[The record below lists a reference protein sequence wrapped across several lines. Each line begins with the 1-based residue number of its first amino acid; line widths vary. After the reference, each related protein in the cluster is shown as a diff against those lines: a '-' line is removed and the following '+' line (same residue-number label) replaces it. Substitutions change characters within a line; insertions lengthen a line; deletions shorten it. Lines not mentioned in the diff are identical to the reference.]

1 MQFSKNWLKDF
12 IDIDLS
18 TEDICSQLTM
28 AGLEVEGYEAINS
41 KITGKDAIIKLDITP
56 NRGDCFSVLGV
67 ARELS
72 VINNLKLSLP
82 NISSIESSFK
92 DEMKVKACAEAPSYF
107 GRTIRDI
114 SINSKTLPLIAER
127 LKFSDQKLIDPV
139 VDITN
144 YILLELGQPLHAFD
158 RDKLRGNI
166 TVRTAFNK
174 EKIKLLDDQELV
186 LDDSCLVISD
196 EESAVAFAGIM
207 GGKESA
213 VSASTN
219 SIFLESAFFKP
230 SIIRGKARRYGFQ
243 TDASLRFERGVDYK
257 IQKIAIDRAS
267 ILLRDTVGGRFSE
280 VTSSTLKNQL
290 PKQTKINLD
299 LEKSNGLLGTKI
311 SKQVALR
318 YFKGLGF
325 APESLKKSSISAIPP
340 SWRYD
345 LTIEAD
351 LVEEVARVASLTKLV
366 GKPFAR
372 SHLGV
377 LKPVLTLQQNRE
389 RIARRTIAALGYN
402 ECVTYSFID
411 TVSAK
416 LFGGGADATMLSNP
430 ISSEMSHMRPSLLPG
445 LLQAA
450 ARNQARGI
458 LDMAL
463 FEVGAVWHG
472 GEPDDQE
479 TQASGVLIGSTGP
492 KDVYNTRRAVDI
504 FDAKADVEMV
514 LNALGSPNKVQ
525 FQRGLSDWW
534 HSGRSARMAL
544 GKTSLAV
551 FGEIHPKVLV
561 ALNVKGPVVAFVVHT
576 KNIPTPKVKSAT
588 RSALHLKSFQAVER
602 DFAFVVD
609 QSVEAITLVNAA
621 KAADKFLI
629 EDVRV
634 FDEFFSDV
642 LGEGRKSLALTVR
655 LQPTEAKFKDYEIE
669 AVAKKVVE
677 KVIKAT
683 GGVLRT

>member
-18 TEDICSQLTM
+18 TEIICSQLTM
-28 AGLEVEGYEAINS
+28 AGLEVDGYEDVSS
-41 KITGKDAIIKLDITP
+41 KITGKDSIIKLDITP

-114 SINSKTLPLIAER
+114 SVNSKTLPLIAER

-174 EKIKLLDDQELV
+174 EKIRLLDDQELV

-257 IQKIAIDRAS
+257 IQEIAIDRAS

-280 VTSSTLKNQL
+280 VTSSTLKNHL
-290 PKQTKINLD
+290 PKQTKIKLD

-325 APESLKKSSISAIPP
+325 VPESLKNSSISAIPP

-351 LVEEVARVASLTKLV
+351 LVEELARLEGYDSLPQLSLSPVYKKIELNSQ
-366 GKPFAR
+366 
-372 SHLGV
+372 SHLSDLLSAKGF
-377 LKPVLTLQQNRE
+377 
-389 RIARRTIAALGYN
+389 N
-402 ECVTYSFID
+402 EIISYSFISRD
-411 TVSAK
+411 DHD
-416 LFGGGADATMLSNP
+416 LFGEGVAALEVKNP
-430 ISSEMSHMRPSLLPG
+430 ISQNMSVMRTNLVSG
-445 LLQAA
+445 LVSTFLHNLNHGQDSQ
-450 ARNQARGI
+450 R
-458 LDMAL
+458 L
-463 FEVGAVWHG
+463 FEIGNTFSLKNTKEVVEKNTLAGLMNGKVNEDNWKEKAKDISFYDLKGVVQDLVREFKGPYVFENCKIDFLHPG
-472 GEPDDQE
+472 MSSLIKINNKIIGFMGSLHPKYLDRLGLSEDIYIFSIEMNGLQKNVSSSYKEFSKFPSSSRDLSFIVNKSI
-479 TQASGVLIGSTGP
+479 ASSSIENVIKSAAGKFFKDIEIF
-492 KDVYNTRRAVDI
+492 DVYEGKGIEEEKKSIAISVSWQSTKQTLKDYDI
-504 FDAKADVEMV
+504 D
-514 LNALGSPNKVQ
+514 S
-525 FQRGLSDWW
+525 
-534 HSGRSARMAL
+534 
-544 GKTSLAV
+544 
-551 FGEIHPKVLV
+551 
-561 ALNVKGPVVAFVVHT
+561 
-576 KNIPTPKVKSAT
+576 
-588 RSALHLKSFQAVER
+588 AVER
-602 DFAFVVD
+602 
-609 QSVEAITLVNAA
+609 IVNSM
-621 KAADKFLI
+621 KKELGG
-629 EDVRV
+629 ELRV
-634 FDEFFSDV
+634 
-642 LGEGRKSLALTVR
+642 
-655 LQPTEAKFKDYEIE
+655 
-669 AVAKKVVE
+669 
-677 KVIKAT
+677 
-683 GGVLRT
+683 

>member
-18 TEDICSQLTM
+18 TEIICSQLTM
-28 AGLEVEGYEAINS
+28 AGLEVDGYEDVSS
-41 KITGKDAIIKLDITP
+41 KITGKDSIIKLDITP

-114 SINSKTLPLIAER
+114 SVNSKTLPLIAER

-257 IQKIAIDRAS
+257 IQEIAIDRAS

-325 APESLKKSSISAIPP
+325 VPESLKNSSISAIPP

-351 LVEEVARVASLTKLV
+351 LVEELARLEGYDSLPQL
-366 GKPFAR
+366 
-372 SHLGV
+372 SLS
-377 LKPVLTLQQNRE
+377 PVYKKIELNSQSYLSDLLS
-389 RIARRTIAALGYN
+389 AKGFN
-402 ECVTYSFID
+402 EIISYSFISRD
-411 TVSAK
+411 DHD
-416 LFGGGADATMLSNP
+416 LFGEGVAALEVKNP
-430 ISSEMSHMRPSLLPG
+430 ISQNMSVMRTNLVSG
-445 LLQAA
+445 LVSTFLHNLNHGQDSQ
-450 ARNQARGI
+450 R
-458 LDMAL
+458 L
-463 FEVGAVWHG
+463 FEIGNTFSLKNTKEVVEKNTLAGLMNGKVNEDNWKEKAKDISFYDLKGVVQDLVREFKGPCVFENCKIDFLHPG
-472 GEPDDQE
+472 MSSLIKINNKIIGFMGSLQPTYLDRLGLNEDIYIFSLDLEGLQKNVSSSYKEFSKFPSSSRDLSFIVNKSI
-479 TQASGVLIGSTGP
+479 ASSSIENVIKSAAGKFFKDIEIF
-492 KDVYNTRRAVDI
+492 DVYEGKGIEEEKKSIAISVSWQSTKQTLKDYDI
-504 FDAKADVEMV
+504 D
-514 LNALGSPNKVQ
+514 S
-525 FQRGLSDWW
+525 
-534 HSGRSARMAL
+534 
-544 GKTSLAV
+544 
-551 FGEIHPKVLV
+551 
-561 ALNVKGPVVAFVVHT
+561 
-576 KNIPTPKVKSAT
+576 
-588 RSALHLKSFQAVER
+588 AVER
-602 DFAFVVD
+602 
-609 QSVEAITLVNAA
+609 IVNSM
-621 KAADKFLI
+621 KKELGG
-629 EDVRV
+629 ELRV
-634 FDEFFSDV
+634 
-642 LGEGRKSLALTVR
+642 
-655 LQPTEAKFKDYEIE
+655 
-669 AVAKKVVE
+669 
-677 KVIKAT
+677 
-683 GGVLRT
+683 

>member
-18 TEDICSQLTM
+18 TETICSQLTM
-28 AGLEVEGYEAINS
+28 AGLEVDGYEDVTS
-41 KITGKDAIIKLDITP
+41 KLTGKDSIIKLDITP

-82 NISSIESSFK
+82 NTSSIESSFK
-92 DEMKVKACAEAPSYF
+92 DKMKVKACPEAPSYF

-114 SINSKTLPLIAER
+114 SVNSKTLPLIAER

-174 EKIKLLDDQELV
+174 EKIRLLDDQELL

-257 IQKIAIDRAS
+257 IQEIAIDRAS
-267 ILLRDTVGGRFSE
+267 SLLRDTLGGRFSE
-280 VTSSTLKNQL
+280 IISSTLKNQL

-325 APESLKKSSISAIPP
+325 APESLKNSSILATSP

-351 LVEEVARVASLTKLV
+351 LVEELARLEGYDSLPQLSLIPIYKKIELNLQ
-366 GKPFAR
+366 
-372 SHLGV
+372 SHLSDLLSSKGF
-377 LKPVLTLQQNRE
+377 
-389 RIARRTIAALGYN
+389 N
-402 ECVTYSFID
+402 EIISYSFISRD
-411 TVSAK
+411 DHD
-416 LFGGGADATMLSNP
+416 LFGEGVAALEVENP
-430 ISSEMSHMRPSLLPG
+430 ISQNMSVMRTNLVSG
-445 LLQAA
+445 LMNTFLHNLNHGKYTQ
-450 ARNQARGI
+450 R
-458 LDMAL
+458 L
-463 FEVGAVWHG
+463 FEIGNIFSLENTKEVTEKNTLAGLMNGKVTENNWKEKAKDISFYDLKGVVQDLVREFKSPCVFENCKIDFLHPGMSSLIKINNKIVGFMGSLHPSYLDRLGLSEDIYIFSIELNGLQKNVSSSYK
-472 GEPDDQE
+472 EFSKFPLSSRDLSFIVNKSI
-479 TQASGVLIGSTGP
+479 ASSSIEYVIKSAAGKFFKDIEIF
-492 KDVYNTRRAVDI
+492 DVYEGNGIEEEKKSIAISVSWQSAKQTLKDSDI
-504 FDAKADVEMV
+504 D
-514 LNALGSPNKVQ
+514 S
-525 FQRGLSDWW
+525 
-534 HSGRSARMAL
+534 
-544 GKTSLAV
+544 
-551 FGEIHPKVLV
+551 
-561 ALNVKGPVVAFVVHT
+561 
-576 KNIPTPKVKSAT
+576 
-588 RSALHLKSFQAVER
+588 AVER
-602 DFAFVVD
+602 
-609 QSVEAITLVNAA
+609 IVNSM
-621 KAADKFLI
+621 KKELGG
-629 EDVRV
+629 ELRV
-634 FDEFFSDV
+634 
-642 LGEGRKSLALTVR
+642 
-655 LQPTEAKFKDYEIE
+655 
-669 AVAKKVVE
+669 
-677 KVIKAT
+677 
-683 GGVLRT
+683 

>member
-18 TEDICSQLTM
+18 TEIICSQLTM
-28 AGLEVEGYEAINS
+28 AGLEVDGYEDVSS
-41 KITGKDAIIKLDITP
+41 KITGKDSIIKLDITP

-114 SINSKTLPLIAER
+114 SVNSKTLPLIAER

-166 TVRTAFNK
+166 NVRTAFNK
-174 EKIKLLDDQELV
+174 EKIRLLDDQELV

-257 IQKIAIDRAS
+257 IQEIAIDRAS

-325 APESLKKSSISAIPP
+325 VPESLKNSSISAIPP

-351 LVEEVARVASLTKLV
+351 LVEELARLEGYDSLPQLSLSPVYKKIELNSQ
-366 GKPFAR
+366 
-372 SHLGV
+372 SHLSDLLSTKGF
-377 LKPVLTLQQNRE
+377 
-389 RIARRTIAALGYN
+389 N
-402 ECVTYSFID
+402 EIISYSFISRD
-411 TVSAK
+411 DHD
-416 LFGGGADATMLSNP
+416 LFGEGAVSLEVKNP
-430 ISSEMSHMRPSLLPG
+430 ISQNMSVMRTNLVSG
-445 LLQAA
+445 LVSTFLHNLNHGQDSQ
-450 ARNQARGI
+450 R
-458 LDMAL
+458 L
-463 FEVGAVWHG
+463 FEIGNTFSLKNSKEVVEKNTLAGLMNGKVNEDNWKEKAK
-472 GEPDDQE
+472 DISFYDLK
-479 TQASGVLIGSTGP
+479 GVVQDLVREFKGPCVFENCKIDFLHPGMSSLIKINDKIIGFMGSLQPTYLDRLGLNEDIYIFSLDLEGLQKNVSSSYKEFSKFP
-492 KDVYNTRRAVDI
+492 SSSRDLSFIVNKSISSSSIENVIKSSAGKFFKDIEIFDVYEGKGIEEEKKSIAISVSWQSTKQTLKDYDI
-504 FDAKADVEMV
+504 D
-514 LNALGSPNKVQ
+514 S
-525 FQRGLSDWW
+525 
-534 HSGRSARMAL
+534 
-544 GKTSLAV
+544 
-551 FGEIHPKVLV
+551 
-561 ALNVKGPVVAFVVHT
+561 
-576 KNIPTPKVKSAT
+576 
-588 RSALHLKSFQAVER
+588 AVER
-602 DFAFVVD
+602 
-609 QSVEAITLVNAA
+609 IVNSM
-621 KAADKFLI
+621 KKELGG
-629 EDVRV
+629 ELRV
-634 FDEFFSDV
+634 
-642 LGEGRKSLALTVR
+642 
-655 LQPTEAKFKDYEIE
+655 
-669 AVAKKVVE
+669 
-677 KVIKAT
+677 
-683 GGVLRT
+683 

>member
-18 TEDICSQLTM
+18 TEIICSQLTM
-28 AGLEVEGYEAINS
+28 AGLEVDGYEDVSS
-41 KITGKDAIIKLDITP
+41 KITGKDSIIKLDITP

-114 SINSKTLPLIAER
+114 SVNSKTLPLIAER

-186 LDDSCLVISD
+186 LDDSCLVVSD
-196 EESAVAFAGIM
+196 EECAVAFAGIM

-257 IQKIAIDRAS
+257 IQEIAIDRAS
-267 ILLRDTVGGRFSE
+267 NLLRDTVGGRFSE
-280 VTSSTLKNQL
+280 ITSSTLKNQL
-290 PKQTKINLD
+290 PKQKKINLD
-299 LEKSNGLLGTKI
+299 LEKSNDLLGTKI

-351 LVEEVARVASLTKLV
+351 LVEELARLEGYDSLPQLSLSPIYKKIELNSQ
-366 GKPFAR
+366 
-372 SHLGV
+372 SHLSDLLSAKGF
-377 LKPVLTLQQNRE
+377 
-389 RIARRTIAALGYN
+389 N
-402 ECVTYSFID
+402 EIISYSFISRD
-411 TVSAK
+411 EHD
-416 LFGGGADATMLSNP
+416 LFGEGVAALEVKNP
-430 ISSEMSHMRPSLLPG
+430 ISQNMSVMRTNLVSG
-445 LLQAA
+445 LVSTFLHNLNHGQDSQ
-450 ARNQARGI
+450 R
-458 LDMAL
+458 L
-463 FEVGAVWHG
+463 FEIGNTFSLKNTKEVVEKNTLAGLMNGKVNEDNWKEKAKDISFYDLKGVVQDLVREFKGPCVFEKCKIDFLHPG
-472 GEPDDQE
+472 MSSLIKINNKIIGFMGSLQPTYLDRLGLNEDIYIFSLDLEGLQKNVSSSYKEFSKFPSSSRDLSFIVNKSI
-479 TQASGVLIGSTGP
+479 ASSSIENVIKSAAGKFFKDIEIF
-492 KDVYNTRRAVDI
+492 DVYEGKGIEEEKKSIAISVSWQSTKQTLKDYDI
-504 FDAKADVEMV
+504 D
-514 LNALGSPNKVQ
+514 S
-525 FQRGLSDWW
+525 
-534 HSGRSARMAL
+534 
-544 GKTSLAV
+544 
-551 FGEIHPKVLV
+551 
-561 ALNVKGPVVAFVVHT
+561 
-576 KNIPTPKVKSAT
+576 
-588 RSALHLKSFQAVER
+588 AVER
-602 DFAFVVD
+602 
-609 QSVEAITLVNAA
+609 IVNSM
-621 KAADKFLI
+621 KKELGG
-629 EDVRV
+629 ELRV
-634 FDEFFSDV
+634 
-642 LGEGRKSLALTVR
+642 
-655 LQPTEAKFKDYEIE
+655 
-669 AVAKKVVE
+669 
-677 KVIKAT
+677 
-683 GGVLRT
+683 

>member
-18 TEDICSQLTM
+18 TEIICSQLTM
-28 AGLEVEGYEAINS
+28 AGLEVDGYEDVSS
-41 KITGKDAIIKLDITP
+41 KITGKDSIIKLDITP

-114 SINSKTLPLIAER
+114 SVNSKTLPLIAER

-257 IQKIAIDRAS
+257 IQEIAIDRAS

-325 APESLKKSSISAIPP
+325 VPESLKNSSISAIPP

-351 LVEEVARVASLTKLV
+351 LVEELARLEGYDSLPQLSLSPVYKKIELNSQ
-366 GKPFAR
+366 
-372 SHLGV
+372 SHLSDLLSAKGF
-377 LKPVLTLQQNRE
+377 
-389 RIARRTIAALGYN
+389 N
-402 ECVTYSFID
+402 EIISYSFISRD
-411 TVSAK
+411 EHD
-416 LFGGGADATMLSNP
+416 LFGEGVAALEVKNP
-430 ISSEMSHMRPSLLPG
+430 ISQNMSVMRTNLVSG
-445 LLQAA
+445 LVSTFLHNLNHGQDSQ
-450 ARNQARGI
+450 R
-458 LDMAL
+458 L
-463 FEVGAVWHG
+463 FEIGNTFSLKNTKEVVEKNTLAGLMNGKVNEDNWKEKAK
-472 GEPDDQE
+472 DISFYDLK
-479 TQASGVLIGSTGP
+479 GVVQDLVREFKGPCVFENCKIDFLHPGMSSLIKINNKIIGFMGSLQPTYLDRLGLNEDIYIFSLDLEGLQKNVSSSYKEFSKFP
-492 KDVYNTRRAVDI
+492 SSSRDLSFIVNKSISSSSIENVIKSAAGKFFKDIEIFDVYEGKGIEEEKKSIAISVSWQSTKQTLKDYDI
-504 FDAKADVEMV
+504 D
-514 LNALGSPNKVQ
+514 S
-525 FQRGLSDWW
+525 
-534 HSGRSARMAL
+534 
-544 GKTSLAV
+544 
-551 FGEIHPKVLV
+551 
-561 ALNVKGPVVAFVVHT
+561 
-576 KNIPTPKVKSAT
+576 
-588 RSALHLKSFQAVER
+588 AVER
-602 DFAFVVD
+602 
-609 QSVEAITLVNAA
+609 IVNSM
-621 KAADKFLI
+621 KKELGG
-629 EDVRV
+629 ELRV
-634 FDEFFSDV
+634 
-642 LGEGRKSLALTVR
+642 
-655 LQPTEAKFKDYEIE
+655 
-669 AVAKKVVE
+669 
-677 KVIKAT
+677 
-683 GGVLRT
+683 

>member
-18 TEDICSQLTM
+18 TEIICSQLTM
-28 AGLEVEGYEAINS
+28 AGLEVDGYEDVSS
-41 KITGKDAIIKLDITP
+41 KITGKDSIIKLDITP

-114 SINSKTLPLIAER
+114 SVNSKTLPLIAER

-174 EKIKLLDDQELV
+174 EKIRLLDDQELV

-257 IQKIAIDRAS
+257 IQEIAIDRAS
-267 ILLRDTVGGRFSE
+267 ILLIDTVGGRFSE

-299 LEKSNGLLGTKI
+299 LEKSNDLLGTKI
-311 SKQVALR
+311 SQQVALR

-325 APESLKKSSISAIPP
+325 VPEISKNRTISAIPP

-351 LVEEVARVASLTKLV
+351 LVEELARLEGYDSLPQLSLSPVYKKIELNSQ
-366 GKPFAR
+366 
-372 SHLGV
+372 SHLSDLLSAKGF
-377 LKPVLTLQQNRE
+377 
-389 RIARRTIAALGYN
+389 N
-402 ECVTYSFID
+402 EIISYSFISRD
-411 TVSAK
+411 DHD
-416 LFGGGADATMLSNP
+416 LFGEGVAALEVKNP
-430 ISSEMSHMRPSLLPG
+430 ISQNMSVMRTNLVSG
-445 LLQAA
+445 LVSTFLHNLNHGQDSQ
-450 ARNQARGI
+450 R
-458 LDMAL
+458 L
-463 FEVGAVWHG
+463 FEIGNTFSLKNTKEVVEKNILAGLMNGKVNEDNWKEKAK
-472 GEPDDQE
+472 DISFYDLK
-479 TQASGVLIGSTGP
+479 GVVQDLVREFKGPCVFENCKIDFLHPGMSSLIKINNKIIGFMGSLQPTYLDRLGLNEDIYIFSLDLEGLQKNVSSSYKEFSKFP
-492 KDVYNTRRAVDI
+492 SSSRDLSFIVNKSISSSSIENVIKSAAGKFFKDIEIFDVYEGKGIEEEKKSIAISVSWQSTKQTLKDYDI
-504 FDAKADVEMV
+504 D
-514 LNALGSPNKVQ
+514 S
-525 FQRGLSDWW
+525 
-534 HSGRSARMAL
+534 
-544 GKTSLAV
+544 
-551 FGEIHPKVLV
+551 
-561 ALNVKGPVVAFVVHT
+561 
-576 KNIPTPKVKSAT
+576 
-588 RSALHLKSFQAVER
+588 AVER
-602 DFAFVVD
+602 
-609 QSVEAITLVNAA
+609 IVNSM
-621 KAADKFLI
+621 KKELGG
-629 EDVRV
+629 ELRV
-634 FDEFFSDV
+634 
-642 LGEGRKSLALTVR
+642 
-655 LQPTEAKFKDYEIE
+655 
-669 AVAKKVVE
+669 
-677 KVIKAT
+677 
-683 GGVLRT
+683 

>member
-18 TEDICSQLTM
+18 TEIICSQLTM
-28 AGLEVEGYEAINS
+28 AGLEVDGYEDVSS
-41 KITGKDAIIKLDITP
+41 KITGKDSIIKLDITP

-114 SINSKTLPLIAER
+114 SVNSKTLPLIAER

-174 EKIKLLDDQELV
+174 EKIRLLDDQELV

-257 IQKIAIDRAS
+257 IQEIAIDRAS

-299 LEKSNGLLGTKI
+299 LEKSNDLLGTKI

-325 APESLKKSSISAIPP
+325 APESLKNSSISAIPP

-345 LTIEAD
+345 LSIEAD
-351 LVEEVARVASLTKLV
+351 LVEELARLEGYDSLPQLSLSPVYKKIELNSQ
-366 GKPFAR
+366 
-372 SHLGV
+372 SHLSDLLSAKGF
-377 LKPVLTLQQNRE
+377 
-389 RIARRTIAALGYN
+389 N
-402 ECVTYSFID
+402 EIISYSFISRD
-411 TVSAK
+411 DHD
-416 LFGGGADATMLSNP
+416 LFGEGVAALEVKNP
-430 ISSEMSHMRPSLLPG
+430 ISQNMSVMRTNLVSG
-445 LLQAA
+445 LVSTFLHNLNHGQDSQ
-450 ARNQARGI
+450 R
-458 LDMAL
+458 L
-463 FEVGAVWHG
+463 FEIGNTFSLKNTKEVVEKNTLAGLMNGKVNEDNWKEKAKDISFYDLKGVVQDLVREFKGPCVFENCKIDFLHPG
-472 GEPDDQE
+472 MSSLIKINNKIIGFMGSLQPTYLDRLGLSEDIYIFSIELNGLQKNVSSSYKEFSKFPSSSRDLSFIVNKSI
-479 TQASGVLIGSTGP
+479 ASSSIENVIKSAAGKFFKDIEIF
-492 KDVYNTRRAVDI
+492 DVYEGKGIEEEKKSIAISVSWQSTKQTLKDSDI
-504 FDAKADVEMV
+504 D
-514 LNALGSPNKVQ
+514 S
-525 FQRGLSDWW
+525 
-534 HSGRSARMAL
+534 
-544 GKTSLAV
+544 
-551 FGEIHPKVLV
+551 
-561 ALNVKGPVVAFVVHT
+561 
-576 KNIPTPKVKSAT
+576 
-588 RSALHLKSFQAVER
+588 AVER
-602 DFAFVVD
+602 
-609 QSVEAITLVNAA
+609 IVNSM
-621 KAADKFLI
+621 KKELGG
-629 EDVRV
+629 ELRV
-634 FDEFFSDV
+634 
-642 LGEGRKSLALTVR
+642 
-655 LQPTEAKFKDYEIE
+655 
-669 AVAKKVVE
+669 
-677 KVIKAT
+677 
-683 GGVLRT
+683 

>member
-18 TEDICSQLTM
+18 TEIICSQLTM
-28 AGLEVEGYEAINS
+28 AGLEVDGYEDVSS
-41 KITGKDAIIKLDITP
+41 KITGKDSIIKLDITP

-114 SINSKTLPLIAER
+114 SVNSKTLPLIAER

-174 EKIKLLDDQELV
+174 EKIRLLDDQELV

-299 LEKSNGLLGTKI
+299 LEKSNDLLGTKI

-325 APESLKKSSISAIPP
+325 APESLKNGSISAIPP

-351 LVEEVARVASLTKLV
+351 LVEELARLEGYDSLPQLSLSPVYKKIELNSQ
-366 GKPFAR
+366 
-372 SHLGV
+372 SHLSDLLSAKGF
-377 LKPVLTLQQNRE
+377 
-389 RIARRTIAALGYN
+389 N
-402 ECVTYSFID
+402 EIISYSFISRD
-411 TVSAK
+411 DHD
-416 LFGGGADATMLSNP
+416 LFGEGVAALEVKNP
-430 ISSEMSHMRPSLLPG
+430 ISQNMSVMRTNLVSG
-445 LLQAA
+445 LVSTFLHNLNHGQDSQ
-450 ARNQARGI
+450 R
-458 LDMAL
+458 L
-463 FEVGAVWHG
+463 FEIGNTFSLKNTKEVVEKNTLAGLMNGKVNEDNWKEKAKDISFYDLKGVVQDLVREFKGPCVFENCKIDFLHPG
-472 GEPDDQE
+472 MSSLIKINNKIIGFMGSLQPTYLDRLGLNEDIYIFSLDLEGLQKNVSSSYKEFSKFPSSSRDLSFIVNKSI
-479 TQASGVLIGSTGP
+479 ASSSIENVIKSAAGKFFKDIEIF
-492 KDVYNTRRAVDI
+492 DVYEGKGIEEEKKSIAISVSWQSTKQTLKDYDI
-504 FDAKADVEMV
+504 D
-514 LNALGSPNKVQ
+514 S
-525 FQRGLSDWW
+525 
-534 HSGRSARMAL
+534 
-544 GKTSLAV
+544 
-551 FGEIHPKVLV
+551 
-561 ALNVKGPVVAFVVHT
+561 
-576 KNIPTPKVKSAT
+576 
-588 RSALHLKSFQAVER
+588 AVER
-602 DFAFVVD
+602 
-609 QSVEAITLVNAA
+609 IVNSM
-621 KAADKFLI
+621 KKELGG
-629 EDVRV
+629 ELRV
-634 FDEFFSDV
+634 
-642 LGEGRKSLALTVR
+642 
-655 LQPTEAKFKDYEIE
+655 
-669 AVAKKVVE
+669 
-677 KVIKAT
+677 
-683 GGVLRT
+683 

>member
-18 TEDICSQLTM
+18 TEIICSQLTM
-28 AGLEVEGYEAINS
+28 AGLEVDGYEDVSS
-41 KITGKDAIIKLDITP
+41 KITGKDSIIKLDITP

-114 SINSKTLPLIAER
+114 SVNSKTLPLIAER

-174 EKIKLLDDQELV
+174 EKIRLLDDQELV

-257 IQKIAIDRAS
+257 IQEIAIDRAS

-325 APESLKKSSISAIPP
+325 VPESLKNSSISAIPP

-351 LVEEVARVASLTKLV
+351 LVEELARLEGYDSLPQLSLSPVYKKIELNSQ
-366 GKPFAR
+366 
-372 SHLGV
+372 SHLSDLLSAKGF
-377 LKPVLTLQQNRE
+377 
-389 RIARRTIAALGYN
+389 N
-402 ECVTYSFID
+402 EIISYSFISRD
-411 TVSAK
+411 DHD
-416 LFGGGADATMLSNP
+416 LFGEGVAALEVKNP
-430 ISSEMSHMRPSLLPG
+430 ISQNMSVMRTNLVSG
-445 LLQAA
+445 LVSTFLHNLNHGQDSQ
-450 ARNQARGI
+450 R
-458 LDMAL
+458 L
-463 FEVGAVWHG
+463 FEIGNTFSLKNTKEVVEKNTLAGLMNGKVNEDNWKEKAKDISFYDLKGVVQDLVREFKGPCVFENCKIDFLHPG
-472 GEPDDQE
+472 MSSSIKINNKIIGFMGSLQPTYLDRLGLNEDIYIFSLDLEGLQKNVSSSYKEFSKFPSSSRDLSFIVNKSI
-479 TQASGVLIGSTGP
+479 ASSSIENVIKSAAGKFFKDIEIF
-492 KDVYNTRRAVDI
+492 DVYEGKGIEEEKKSIAISVSWQSTKQTLKDYDI
-504 FDAKADVEMV
+504 D
-514 LNALGSPNKVQ
+514 S
-525 FQRGLSDWW
+525 
-534 HSGRSARMAL
+534 
-544 GKTSLAV
+544 
-551 FGEIHPKVLV
+551 
-561 ALNVKGPVVAFVVHT
+561 
-576 KNIPTPKVKSAT
+576 
-588 RSALHLKSFQAVER
+588 AVER
-602 DFAFVVD
+602 
-609 QSVEAITLVNAA
+609 IVNSI
-621 KAADKFLI
+621 KKELGG
-629 EDVRV
+629 ELRV
-634 FDEFFSDV
+634 
-642 LGEGRKSLALTVR
+642 
-655 LQPTEAKFKDYEIE
+655 
-669 AVAKKVVE
+669 
-677 KVIKAT
+677 
-683 GGVLRT
+683 

>member
-18 TEDICSQLTM
+18 TEIICSQLTM
-28 AGLEVEGYEAINS
+28 AGLEVDGYEDVTS
-41 KITGKDAIIKLDITP
+41 KITGKDSIIKLDITP

-82 NISSIESSFK
+82 NISSVESSFK

-107 GRTIRDI
+107 GRTVRDI
-114 SINSKTLPLIAER
+114 SVKSKTLPLIAER

-158 RDKLRGNI
+158 RDKLSGNI

-257 IQKIAIDRAS
+257 IQEIAIDRAS

-280 VTSSTLKNQL
+280 VTSSTLKNKL
-290 PKQTKINLD
+290 PKRTKINFD

-311 SKQVALR
+311 SKKVALR

-325 APESLKKSSISAIPP
+325 VPESLKNGSISAIPP

-351 LVEEVARVASLTKLV
+351 LVEELARLEGYDSLPQLSLSPVYKKIELNTQ
-366 GKPFAR
+366 
-372 SHLGV
+372 SHLSDLLSAKGF
-377 LKPVLTLQQNRE
+377 
-389 RIARRTIAALGYN
+389 N
-402 ECVTYSFID
+402 EIISYSFISRD
-411 TVSAK
+411 DHD
-416 LFGGGADATMLSNP
+416 LFGEGVAALEVKNP
-430 ISSEMSHMRPSLLPG
+430 ISQSMSVMRTNLVSG
-445 LLQAA
+445 LVSTFLHNLNHGQDSQ
-450 ARNQARGI
+450 R
-458 LDMAL
+458 L
-463 FEVGAVWHG
+463 FEIGNTFSLKNSKEVAEKNTLAGLMNGKVNEDNWKEKAKNISFYDLKGVVQDLLREFKGPCIFDNCKIDFLHPG
-472 GEPDDQE
+472 MSSLIKINNKIIGFMGSLQPTYLNRLGLSQDIYIFSLELNGLEKNISSSFKEFSRFPSSSRDLSFIVSKSI
-479 TQASGVLIGSTGP
+479 ASSSIENVIKSAAGKFFKGIEIF
-492 KDVYNTRRAVDI
+492 DVYEGKGIEEEKKSIAISVSWQSIKQTLKDSDI
-504 FDAKADVEMV
+504 D
-514 LNALGSPNKVQ
+514 S
-525 FQRGLSDWW
+525 
-534 HSGRSARMAL
+534 
-544 GKTSLAV
+544 
-551 FGEIHPKVLV
+551 
-561 ALNVKGPVVAFVVHT
+561 
-576 KNIPTPKVKSAT
+576 
-588 RSALHLKSFQAVER
+588 AVER
-602 DFAFVVD
+602 
-609 QSVEAITLVNAA
+609 IVNSM
-621 KAADKFLI
+621 KKELGG
-629 EDVRV
+629 ELRV
-634 FDEFFSDV
+634 
-642 LGEGRKSLALTVR
+642 
-655 LQPTEAKFKDYEIE
+655 
-669 AVAKKVVE
+669 
-677 KVIKAT
+677 
-683 GGVLRT
+683 

>member
-18 TEDICSQLTM
+18 TEIICSQLTM
-28 AGLEVEGYEAINS
+28 AGLEVDGYEDVSS
-41 KITGKDAIIKLDITP
+41 KITGKDSIIKLDITP

-114 SINSKTLPLIAER
+114 SVNSKTLPLIAER

-174 EKIKLLDDQELV
+174 EKIRLLDDQELV

-311 SKQVALR
+311 SQKVALR

-325 APESLKKSSISAIPP
+325 VPEILKNSSISAIPP

-351 LVEEVARVASLTKLV
+351 LVEELARLEGYDSLPQLSLSPVYKKIELNSQ
-366 GKPFAR
+366 
-372 SHLGV
+372 SHLSDLLSVKGF
-377 LKPVLTLQQNRE
+377 
-389 RIARRTIAALGYN
+389 N
-402 ECVTYSFID
+402 EIISYSFISRD
-411 TVSAK
+411 DHD
-416 LFGGGADATMLSNP
+416 LFGEGVAALEVKNP
-430 ISSEMSHMRPSLLPG
+430 ISQNMSVMRTNLVSG
-445 LLQAA
+445 LVSTFLHNLNHGQDSQ
-450 ARNQARGI
+450 R
-458 LDMAL
+458 L
-463 FEVGAVWHG
+463 FEIGNTFSLKNSKEVVEKNTLAGLMNGKVNEDNWKEKAKDISFYDLKGVVQDLVREFKGPCVFENCKIDFLHPG
-472 GEPDDQE
+472 MSSLIKINNKIIGFMGSLQPTYLDRLGLNEDIYIFSLDLEGLQKNVSSSYKEFSKFPSSSRDLSFIVNKSI
-479 TQASGVLIGSTGP
+479 ASSSIENVIKSAAGKFFKDIEIF
-492 KDVYNTRRAVDI
+492 DVYEGKGIEEEKKSIAISVSWQSTKQTLKDYDI
-504 FDAKADVEMV
+504 D
-514 LNALGSPNKVQ
+514 S
-525 FQRGLSDWW
+525 
-534 HSGRSARMAL
+534 
-544 GKTSLAV
+544 
-551 FGEIHPKVLV
+551 
-561 ALNVKGPVVAFVVHT
+561 
-576 KNIPTPKVKSAT
+576 
-588 RSALHLKSFQAVER
+588 AVER
-602 DFAFVVD
+602 
-609 QSVEAITLVNAA
+609 IVNSM
-621 KAADKFLI
+621 KKELGG
-629 EDVRV
+629 ELRV
-634 FDEFFSDV
+634 
-642 LGEGRKSLALTVR
+642 
-655 LQPTEAKFKDYEIE
+655 
-669 AVAKKVVE
+669 
-677 KVIKAT
+677 
-683 GGVLRT
+683 

>member
-18 TEDICSQLTM
+18 TEIICSQLTM
-28 AGLEVEGYEAINS
+28 AGLEVDGYEDVSS
-41 KITGKDAIIKLDITP
+41 KITGKDSIIKLDITP

-114 SINSKTLPLIAER
+114 SVNSKTLPLIAER

-174 EKIKLLDDQELV
+174 EKIRLLDDQELV

-257 IQKIAIDRAS
+257 IQEIAIDRAS

-299 LEKSNGLLGTKI
+299 LEKSNDLLGTKI

-325 APESLKKSSISAIPP
+325 VPESLKNSSISAIPP

-351 LVEEVARVASLTKLV
+351 LVEELARLEGYDSLPQLSLSPVYKKIELNSQ
-366 GKPFAR
+366 
-372 SHLGV
+372 SHLSDLLSAKGF
-377 LKPVLTLQQNRE
+377 
-389 RIARRTIAALGYN
+389 N
-402 ECVTYSFID
+402 EIISYSFISRD
-411 TVSAK
+411 DHD
-416 LFGGGADATMLSNP
+416 LFGEGVAALEVKNP
-430 ISSEMSHMRPSLLPG
+430 ISQNMSVMRTNLVSG
-445 LLQAA
+445 LVSTFLHNLNHGQDSQ
-450 ARNQARGI
+450 R
-458 LDMAL
+458 L
-463 FEVGAVWHG
+463 FEIGNTFSLKNTKEVVEKNTLAGLMNGKVNEDNWKEKAKDISFYDLKGVVQDLVREFKGPCVFENCKIDFLHPG
-472 GEPDDQE
+472 MSSLIKINNKIIGFMGSLQPTYLDRLGLNEDIYIFSLDLEGLQKNVSSSYKEFSKFPSSSRDLSFIVNKSI
-479 TQASGVLIGSTGP
+479 ASSSIENVIKSAAGKFFKDIEIF
-492 KDVYNTRRAVDI
+492 DVYEGKGIEEEKKSIAISVSWQSTKQTLKDYDI
-504 FDAKADVEMV
+504 D
-514 LNALGSPNKVQ
+514 S
-525 FQRGLSDWW
+525 
-534 HSGRSARMAL
+534 
-544 GKTSLAV
+544 
-551 FGEIHPKVLV
+551 
-561 ALNVKGPVVAFVVHT
+561 
-576 KNIPTPKVKSAT
+576 
-588 RSALHLKSFQAVER
+588 AVER
-602 DFAFVVD
+602 
-609 QSVEAITLVNAA
+609 IVNSM
-621 KAADKFLI
+621 KKELGG
-629 EDVRV
+629 ELRV
-634 FDEFFSDV
+634 
-642 LGEGRKSLALTVR
+642 
-655 LQPTEAKFKDYEIE
+655 
-669 AVAKKVVE
+669 
-677 KVIKAT
+677 
-683 GGVLRT
+683 

>member
-18 TEDICSQLTM
+18 TEIICSQLTM
-28 AGLEVEGYEAINS
+28 AGLEVDGYEDVSS
-41 KITGKDAIIKLDITP
+41 KITGKDSIIKLDITP

-114 SINSKTLPLIAER
+114 SVNSKTLPLIAER

-174 EKIKLLDDQELV
+174 EKIRLLDDQELV

-257 IQKIAIDRAS
+257 IQEIAIDRAS

-299 LEKSNGLLGTKI
+299 LEKSNDLLGTKI
-311 SKQVALR
+311 SQQVALR

-325 APESLKKSSISAIPP
+325 VPEILKNSSISAIPP

-351 LVEEVARVASLTKLV
+351 LVEELARLEGYDSLPQLSLSPVYKKIVLNSQ
-366 GKPFAR
+366 
-372 SHLGV
+372 SHLSDLLSAKGF
-377 LKPVLTLQQNRE
+377 
-389 RIARRTIAALGYN
+389 N
-402 ECVTYSFID
+402 EIISYSFISRD
-411 TVSAK
+411 DHD
-416 LFGGGADATMLSNP
+416 LFGEGVAALEVKNP
-430 ISSEMSHMRPSLLPG
+430 ISQNMSVMRTNLVSG
-445 LLQAA
+445 LVSTFLHNLNHGQDSQ
-450 ARNQARGI
+450 R
-458 LDMAL
+458 L
-463 FEVGAVWHG
+463 FEIGNTFSLKNTKEVVEKNTLAGLMNGKVNEDNWKEKAKDISFYDLKGVVQDLVREFKGPCVFENCKIDFLHPG
-472 GEPDDQE
+472 MSSLIKINNKIIGFMGSLQPTYLDRLGLNEDIYIFSLDLEGLQKNVSSSYKEFSKFPSSSRDLSFIVNKSI
-479 TQASGVLIGSTGP
+479 ASSSIENVIKSAAGKFFKDIEIF
-492 KDVYNTRRAVDI
+492 DVYEGKGIEEEKKSIAISVSWQSTKQTLKDYDI
-504 FDAKADVEMV
+504 D
-514 LNALGSPNKVQ
+514 S
-525 FQRGLSDWW
+525 
-534 HSGRSARMAL
+534 
-544 GKTSLAV
+544 
-551 FGEIHPKVLV
+551 
-561 ALNVKGPVVAFVVHT
+561 
-576 KNIPTPKVKSAT
+576 
-588 RSALHLKSFQAVER
+588 AVER
-602 DFAFVVD
+602 
-609 QSVEAITLVNAA
+609 IVNSM
-621 KAADKFLI
+621 KKELGG
-629 EDVRV
+629 ELRV
-634 FDEFFSDV
+634 
-642 LGEGRKSLALTVR
+642 
-655 LQPTEAKFKDYEIE
+655 
-669 AVAKKVVE
+669 
-677 KVIKAT
+677 
-683 GGVLRT
+683 

>member
-18 TEDICSQLTM
+18 TEIICSQLTM
-28 AGLEVEGYEAINS
+28 AGLEVDGYEDVSS
-41 KITGKDAIIKLDITP
+41 KITGKDSIIKLDITP

-114 SINSKTLPLIAER
+114 SVNSKTLPLIAER

-174 EKIKLLDDQELV
+174 EKIRLLDDQELI

-207 GGKESA
+207 GGKKSA

-257 IQKIAIDRAS
+257 IQEIAIDRAS
-267 ILLRDTVGGRFSE
+267 ILLRDTVGGRFGE
-280 VTSSTLKNQL
+280 VTSSTLKSQL
-290 PKQTKINLD
+290 PKQKKINLD

-325 APESLKKSSISAIPP
+325 VPESLKNSSISAISP

-351 LVEEVARVASLTKLV
+351 LVEELARLEGYDSLPQLSLSPVYKKIELNSQ
-366 GKPFAR
+366 
-372 SHLGV
+372 SHLSNLLSAKGF
-377 LKPVLTLQQNRE
+377 
-389 RIARRTIAALGYN
+389 N
-402 ECVTYSFID
+402 EIISYSFISRD
-411 TVSAK
+411 DHD
-416 LFGGGADATMLSNP
+416 LFGEGVAALEVKNP
-430 ISSEMSHMRPSLLPG
+430 ISQNMSVMRTNLVSG
-445 LLQAA
+445 LVSTFLHNLNHGQDSQ
-450 ARNQARGI
+450 R
-458 LDMAL
+458 L
-463 FEVGAVWHG
+463 FEIGNTFSLKDTKEVVEKNTLAGLMSGKVNEDNWKEKAKDISFYDLKGNVQDLVREFKGPCVFENCKIDFLHPG
-472 GEPDDQE
+472 MSSLIKINNKIIGFMGSLQPTYLDRLGLNEDIYIFSLDLEGLQKNVSSSYKEFSKFPSSSRDLSFIVNKSI
-479 TQASGVLIGSTGP
+479 ASSSIENVIKSAAGKFFKDIEIF
-492 KDVYNTRRAVDI
+492 DVYEGKGIEEEKKSIAISVSWQSTKQTLKDYDI
-504 FDAKADVEMV
+504 D
-514 LNALGSPNKVQ
+514 S
-525 FQRGLSDWW
+525 
-534 HSGRSARMAL
+534 
-544 GKTSLAV
+544 
-551 FGEIHPKVLV
+551 
-561 ALNVKGPVVAFVVHT
+561 
-576 KNIPTPKVKSAT
+576 
-588 RSALHLKSFQAVER
+588 AVER
-602 DFAFVVD
+602 
-609 QSVEAITLVNAA
+609 IVNSM
-621 KAADKFLI
+621 KKELGG
-629 EDVRV
+629 ELRV
-634 FDEFFSDV
+634 
-642 LGEGRKSLALTVR
+642 
-655 LQPTEAKFKDYEIE
+655 
-669 AVAKKVVE
+669 
-677 KVIKAT
+677 
-683 GGVLRT
+683 

>member
-18 TEDICSQLTM
+18 TEIICSQLTM
-28 AGLEVEGYEAINS
+28 AGLEVDGYEDVSS
-41 KITGKDAIIKLDITP
+41 KITGKDSIIKLDITP

-114 SINSKTLPLIAER
+114 SVNSKTLPLIAER

-158 RDKLRGNI
+158 RDKLKGNI

-257 IQKIAIDRAS
+257 IQEIAIDRAS

-299 LEKSNGLLGTKI
+299 LEKSNDLLGTKI
-311 SKQVALR
+311 SQQVALR

-325 APESLKKSSISAIPP
+325 VPEILKNSSISAIPP

-351 LVEEVARVASLTKLV
+351 LVEELARLEGYDSLPQLSLSPVYKKIVLNSQ
-366 GKPFAR
+366 
-372 SHLGV
+372 SHLSDLLSAKGF
-377 LKPVLTLQQNRE
+377 
-389 RIARRTIAALGYN
+389 N
-402 ECVTYSFID
+402 EIISYSFISRD
-411 TVSAK
+411 EHD
-416 LFGGGADATMLSNP
+416 LFGEGVAALEVKNP
-430 ISSEMSHMRPSLLPG
+430 ISQNMSVMRTNLVSG
-445 LLQAA
+445 LVSTFLHNLNHGQDS
-450 ARNQARGI
+450 QK
-458 LDMAL
+458 L
-463 FEVGAVWHG
+463 FEIGNTFSLKNTKEVVEKNTLAGLMNGKVNEDNWKEKAKDISFYDLKGVVQDLVREFKGPCVFENCKIDFLHPG
-472 GEPDDQE
+472 MSSLIKINNKIIGFMGSLQPTYLDRLGLNEDIYIFSLDLEGLQKNVSSSYKEFSKFPSSSRDLSFIVNKSI
-479 TQASGVLIGSTGP
+479 ASSSIENVIKSAAGKFFKDIEIF
-492 KDVYNTRRAVDI
+492 DVYEGKGIEEEKKSIAISVSWQSTKQTLKDYDI
-504 FDAKADVEMV
+504 D
-514 LNALGSPNKVQ
+514 S
-525 FQRGLSDWW
+525 
-534 HSGRSARMAL
+534 
-544 GKTSLAV
+544 
-551 FGEIHPKVLV
+551 
-561 ALNVKGPVVAFVVHT
+561 
-576 KNIPTPKVKSAT
+576 
-588 RSALHLKSFQAVER
+588 AVER
-602 DFAFVVD
+602 
-609 QSVEAITLVNAA
+609 IVNSM
-621 KAADKFLI
+621 KKELGG
-629 EDVRV
+629 ELRV
-634 FDEFFSDV
+634 
-642 LGEGRKSLALTVR
+642 
-655 LQPTEAKFKDYEIE
+655 
-669 AVAKKVVE
+669 
-677 KVIKAT
+677 
-683 GGVLRT
+683 

>member
-18 TEDICSQLTM
+18 TEIICSQLTM
-28 AGLEVEGYEAINS
+28 AGLEVDGYEDVSS
-41 KITGKDAIIKLDITP
+41 KITGKDSIIKLDITP

-92 DEMKVKACAEAPSYF
+92 DEIKVKACAEAPSYF

-114 SINSKTLPLIAER
+114 SVNSKTLPLIAER

-186 LDDSCLVISD
+186 LDNSCLVISD

-257 IQKIAIDRAS
+257 IQEIAIDRAS

-280 VTSSTLKNQL
+280 VTSSTLKNKL

-299 LEKSNGLLGTKI
+299 LEKSNSLLGTKI

-325 APESLKKSSISAIPP
+325 APESLKNSSISAIPP

-351 LVEEVARVASLTKLV
+351 LVEELARLEGYDSLPKLSLHPIY
-366 GKPFAR
+366 KKIEPNSQ
-372 SHLGV
+372 SHLSNLLSAKGF
-377 LKPVLTLQQNRE
+377 NE
-389 RIARRTIAALGYN
+389 TIS
-402 ECVTYSFID
+402 YSF
-411 TVSAK
+411 VSK
-416 LFGGGADATMLSNP
+416 SDHDLFGEGVTALEVKNP
-430 ISSEMSHMRPSLLPG
+430 ISQNMSVMRTNLVSG
-445 LLQAA
+445 LVRTFLHNLNHGQHSQ
-450 ARNQARGI
+450 R
-458 LDMAL
+458 L
-463 FEVGAVWHG
+463 FEIGNTFSLKNTKEVTEKNTLAGLMSGKVNEDNWKEKAKDISFYDLKGVIQDLVREFKG
-472 GEPDDQE
+472 PCVFE
-479 TQASGVLIGSTGP
+479 TCKIDFLHPGMSSLIKLNNKIIGFMGSLQPTYLDRLGLSEDIYIFSIELNGLQKNVTSTYKEYSKFPSSSRDLSFIVDKSIASSSIENVIKSAAGIFF
-492 KDVYNTRRAVDI
+492 KDIEIFDVYAGKGIAEEKKSIAISVSWQSSKQTLKDSDI
-504 FDAKADVEMV
+504 D
-514 LNALGSPNKVQ
+514 S
-525 FQRGLSDWW
+525 
-534 HSGRSARMAL
+534 
-544 GKTSLAV
+544 
-551 FGEIHPKVLV
+551 
-561 ALNVKGPVVAFVVHT
+561 
-576 KNIPTPKVKSAT
+576 
-588 RSALHLKSFQAVER
+588 AVER
-602 DFAFVVD
+602 
-609 QSVEAITLVNAA
+609 IVNSM
-621 KAADKFLI
+621 KKKLGG
-629 EDVRV
+629 ELRV
-634 FDEFFSDV
+634 
-642 LGEGRKSLALTVR
+642 
-655 LQPTEAKFKDYEIE
+655 
-669 AVAKKVVE
+669 
-677 KVIKAT
+677 
-683 GGVLRT
+683 

>member
-18 TEDICSQLTM
+18 TEIICSQLTM
-28 AGLEVEGYEAINS
+28 AGLEVDGYEDVSS
-41 KITGKDAIIKLDITP
+41 KITGKDSIIKLDITP

-107 GRTIRDI
+107 GRTISDI
-114 SINSKTLPLIAER
+114 SVNSKTLPLIAER

-174 EKIKLLDDQELV
+174 EKIRLLDDQELV

-257 IQKIAIDRAS
+257 IQEIAIDRAS

-325 APESLKKSSISAIPP
+325 VPESLKNSSISAIPP

-351 LVEEVARVASLTKLV
+351 LVEELARLEGYDSLPQLSLSPVYKKIELNSQ
-366 GKPFAR
+366 
-372 SHLGV
+372 SHLSDLLSAKGF
-377 LKPVLTLQQNRE
+377 
-389 RIARRTIAALGYN
+389 N
-402 ECVTYSFID
+402 EIISYSFISRD
-411 TVSAK
+411 DHD
-416 LFGGGADATMLSNP
+416 LFGEGAAALEVKNP
-430 ISSEMSHMRPSLLPG
+430 ISQNMSVMRTNLVSG
-445 LLQAA
+445 LVSTFLHNLNHGQDSQ
-450 ARNQARGI
+450 R
-458 LDMAL
+458 L
-463 FEVGAVWHG
+463 FEIGNTFSLKNSKEVVEKNTLAGLMNGKVNEDNWKEKAKDISFYDLKGVVQDLVREFKGPCVFENCKIDFLHPG
-472 GEPDDQE
+472 MSSLIKINNKIIGFMGSLQPTYLDRLGLNEDIYIFSIELNGLQKNVSSTYKEFSKFPSSSRDLSFIVNKSI
-479 TQASGVLIGSTGP
+479 ASSSIENVIKSAAGKFFKDIEIF
-492 KDVYNTRRAVDI
+492 DVYEGKGIEEEKKSIAISVSWQSTKQTLKDSDI
-504 FDAKADVEMV
+504 D
-514 LNALGSPNKVQ
+514 S
-525 FQRGLSDWW
+525 
-534 HSGRSARMAL
+534 
-544 GKTSLAV
+544 
-551 FGEIHPKVLV
+551 
-561 ALNVKGPVVAFVVHT
+561 
-576 KNIPTPKVKSAT
+576 
-588 RSALHLKSFQAVER
+588 AVER
-602 DFAFVVD
+602 
-609 QSVEAITLVNAA
+609 IVNSI
-621 KAADKFLI
+621 KKELGG
-629 EDVRV
+629 ELRV
-634 FDEFFSDV
+634 
-642 LGEGRKSLALTVR
+642 
-655 LQPTEAKFKDYEIE
+655 
-669 AVAKKVVE
+669 
-677 KVIKAT
+677 
-683 GGVLRT
+683 

>member
-18 TEDICSQLTM
+18 TEIICSQLTM
-28 AGLEVEGYEAINS
+28 AGLEVDGYEDVSS
-41 KITGKDAIIKLDITP
+41 KITGKDSIIKLDITP

-114 SINSKTLPLIAER
+114 SVNSKTLPLIAER

-257 IQKIAIDRAS
+257 IQEIAIDRAS

-325 APESLKKSSISAIPP
+325 VPESLKNSSISAIPP

-351 LVEEVARVASLTKLV
+351 LVEELARLEGYDSLPQLSLSPVYKKIELNSQ
-366 GKPFAR
+366 
-372 SHLGV
+372 SHLSDLLSAKGF
-377 LKPVLTLQQNRE
+377 
-389 RIARRTIAALGYN
+389 N
-402 ECVTYSFID
+402 EIISYSFISRD
-411 TVSAK
+411 DHD
-416 LFGGGADATMLSNP
+416 LFGEGVAALEVKNP
-430 ISSEMSHMRPSLLPG
+430 ISQNMSVMRTNLVSG
-445 LLQAA
+445 LVSTFLHNLNHGQDSQ
-450 ARNQARGI
+450 R
-458 LDMAL
+458 L
-463 FEVGAVWHG
+463 FEIGNTFSLKNTKEVVEKNTLAGLMNGKVNEDNWKEKAKDISFYDLKGVVQDLVREFKGPCVFENCKIDFLHPG
-472 GEPDDQE
+472 MSSLIKINNKIIGFMGSLQPTYLDRLGLSEDIYIFSLELNGLQKNVSSSYKEFSKFPSSSRDLSFIVNKSI
-479 TQASGVLIGSTGP
+479 ASSSIENVIKSAAGKFFKDIEIF
-492 KDVYNTRRAVDI
+492 DVYEGKGIEEEKKSIAISVSWQSTKQTLKDYDI
-504 FDAKADVEMV
+504 D
-514 LNALGSPNKVQ
+514 S
-525 FQRGLSDWW
+525 
-534 HSGRSARMAL
+534 
-544 GKTSLAV
+544 
-551 FGEIHPKVLV
+551 
-561 ALNVKGPVVAFVVHT
+561 
-576 KNIPTPKVKSAT
+576 
-588 RSALHLKSFQAVER
+588 AVER
-602 DFAFVVD
+602 
-609 QSVEAITLVNAA
+609 IVNSM
-621 KAADKFLI
+621 KKELGG
-629 EDVRV
+629 ELRV
-634 FDEFFSDV
+634 
-642 LGEGRKSLALTVR
+642 
-655 LQPTEAKFKDYEIE
+655 
-669 AVAKKVVE
+669 
-677 KVIKAT
+677 
-683 GGVLRT
+683 

>member
-18 TEDICSQLTM
+18 TEIICSQLTM
-28 AGLEVEGYEAINS
+28 AGLEVDGYEDVSS
-41 KITGKDAIIKLDITP
+41 KITGKDSIIKLDITP

-114 SINSKTLPLIAER
+114 SVNSKTLPLIAER

-174 EKIKLLDDQELV
+174 EKIRLLDDQELV

-257 IQKIAIDRAS
+257 IQEIAIDRAS

-325 APESLKKSSISAIPP
+325 VPESLKNSSISAIPP

-351 LVEEVARVASLTKLV
+351 LVEELARLEGYDSLPQLSLSPVYKKIELNSQ
-366 GKPFAR
+366 
-372 SHLGV
+372 SHLSDLLSAKGF
-377 LKPVLTLQQNRE
+377 
-389 RIARRTIAALGYN
+389 N
-402 ECVTYSFID
+402 EIISYSFISRD
-411 TVSAK
+411 DHD
-416 LFGGGADATMLSNP
+416 LFGEGVAALEVKNP
-430 ISSEMSHMRPSLLPG
+430 ISQNMSVMRTNLVSG
-445 LLQAA
+445 LVSTFLHNLNHGQDSQ
-450 ARNQARGI
+450 R
-458 LDMAL
+458 L
-463 FEVGAVWHG
+463 FEIGNTFSLKNTKEVVEKNTLAGLMNGKVNEDNWKEKAK
-472 GEPDDQE
+472 DISFYDLK
-479 TQASGVLIGSTGP
+479 GVVQDLVREFKGPCVFENCKIDFLHPGMSSLIKINNKIIGFMGSLQPTYLDRLGLKEDIYIFSLELEGLQKNVSSSYKEFSKFP
-492 KDVYNTRRAVDI
+492 SSSRDLSFIVNKSISSSSIENVIKSAAGKFFKDIEIFDVYEGKGIEEEKKSIAISVSWQSTKQTLKDYDI
-504 FDAKADVEMV
+504 D
-514 LNALGSPNKVQ
+514 S
-525 FQRGLSDWW
+525 
-534 HSGRSARMAL
+534 
-544 GKTSLAV
+544 
-551 FGEIHPKVLV
+551 
-561 ALNVKGPVVAFVVHT
+561 
-576 KNIPTPKVKSAT
+576 
-588 RSALHLKSFQAVER
+588 AVER
-602 DFAFVVD
+602 
-609 QSVEAITLVNAA
+609 IVNSM
-621 KAADKFLI
+621 KKELGG
-629 EDVRV
+629 ELRV
-634 FDEFFSDV
+634 
-642 LGEGRKSLALTVR
+642 
-655 LQPTEAKFKDYEIE
+655 
-669 AVAKKVVE
+669 
-677 KVIKAT
+677 
-683 GGVLRT
+683 

>member
-18 TEDICSQLTM
+18 TEIICSQLTM
-28 AGLEVEGYEAINS
+28 AGLEVDGYEDVSS
-41 KITGKDAIIKLDITP
+41 KITGKDSIIKLDITP

-114 SINSKTLPLIAER
+114 SLNSKTLPLIAER

-174 EKIKLLDDQELV
+174 EKIRLLDDQELV

-257 IQKIAIDRAS
+257 IQEIAIDRAS

-299 LEKSNGLLGTKI
+299 LEKSNSLLGTKI

-325 APESLKKSSISAIPP
+325 VPESLKNSSISAIPP

-351 LVEEVARVASLTKLV
+351 LVEELARLEGYDSLPQLSLSPVYKKIELNSQ
-366 GKPFAR
+366 
-372 SHLGV
+372 SHLSDLLSAKGF
-377 LKPVLTLQQNRE
+377 
-389 RIARRTIAALGYN
+389 N
-402 ECVTYSFID
+402 EIISYSFISRD
-411 TVSAK
+411 DHD
-416 LFGGGADATMLSNP
+416 LFGEGVAALEVKNP
-430 ISSEMSHMRPSLLPG
+430 ISQNMSVMRTNLVSG
-445 LLQAA
+445 LVSTFLHNLNHGQDSQ
-450 ARNQARGI
+450 R
-458 LDMAL
+458 L
-463 FEVGAVWHG
+463 FEIGNTFSLKNTKEVVEKNTLAGLMNGKVNEDNWKEKAKDISFYDLKGVVQDLVREFKGPCVFENCKIDFLHPG
-472 GEPDDQE
+472 MSSLIKINNKIIGFMGSLQPTYLDRLGLNEDIYIFSLDLEGLQKNVSSSYKEFSKFPSSSRDLSFIVNKSI
-479 TQASGVLIGSTGP
+479 ASSSIENVIKSAAGKFFKDIEIF
-492 KDVYNTRRAVDI
+492 DVYEGKGIEEEKKSIAISVSWQSTKQTLKDYDI
-504 FDAKADVEMV
+504 D
-514 LNALGSPNKVQ
+514 S
-525 FQRGLSDWW
+525 
-534 HSGRSARMAL
+534 
-544 GKTSLAV
+544 
-551 FGEIHPKVLV
+551 
-561 ALNVKGPVVAFVVHT
+561 
-576 KNIPTPKVKSAT
+576 
-588 RSALHLKSFQAVER
+588 AVER
-602 DFAFVVD
+602 
-609 QSVEAITLVNAA
+609 IVNSM
-621 KAADKFLI
+621 KKELGG
-629 EDVRV
+629 ELRV
-634 FDEFFSDV
+634 
-642 LGEGRKSLALTVR
+642 
-655 LQPTEAKFKDYEIE
+655 
-669 AVAKKVVE
+669 
-677 KVIKAT
+677 
-683 GGVLRT
+683 

>member
-18 TEDICSQLTM
+18 TEIICSQLTM
-28 AGLEVEGYEAINS
+28 AGLEVDGYEDVSS
-41 KITGKDAIIKLDITP
+41 KITGKDSIIKLDITP

-114 SINSKTLPLIAER
+114 SVNSKTLPLIAER

-257 IQKIAIDRAS
+257 IQEIAIDRAS

-325 APESLKKSSISAIPP
+325 VPESLKNSSISAIPP

-351 LVEEVARVASLTKLV
+351 LVEELARLEGYDSLPQLSLSPIYKKIELNSQ
-366 GKPFAR
+366 
-372 SHLGV
+372 SHLSDLLSAKGF
-377 LKPVLTLQQNRE
+377 
-389 RIARRTIAALGYN
+389 N
-402 ECVTYSFID
+402 EIISYSFISRD
-411 TVSAK
+411 DHD
-416 LFGGGADATMLSNP
+416 LFGEGVAALEVKNP
-430 ISSEMSHMRPSLLPG
+430 ISQNMSVMRTNLVSG
-445 LLQAA
+445 LVSTFLHNLNHGQDS
-450 ARNQARGI
+450 QK
-458 LDMAL
+458 L
-463 FEVGAVWHG
+463 FE
-472 GEPDDQE
+472 
-479 TQASGVLIGSTGP
+479 IG
-492 KDVYNTRRAVDI
+492 NT
-504 FDAKADVEMV
+504 F
-514 LNALGSPNKVQ
+514 
-525 FQRGLSDWW
+525 
-534 HSGRSARMAL
+534 
-544 GKTSLAV
+544 SL
-551 FGEIHPKVLV
+551 
-561 ALNVKGPVVAFVVHT
+561 
-576 KNIPTPKVKSAT
+576 KNT
-588 RSALHLKSFQAVER
+588 
-602 DFAFVVD
+602 
-609 QSVEAITLVNAA
+609 
-621 KAADKFLI
+621 
-629 EDVRV
+629 
-634 FDEFFSDV
+634 
-642 LGEGRKSLALTVR
+642 
-655 LQPTEAKFKDYEIE
+655 
-669 AVAKKVVE
+669 KKVVE
-677 KVIKAT
+677 KNTLAGLMNGKVNEDNWKEKAKDISFYDLKGVVQDLVREFKGPCVFENCKIDFLHPGMSSLLKINNKIIGFMGSLQPTYLDRLGLNEDIYIFSLDLEGLQKNVSSSYKEFSKFPSSSRDLSFIVNKSISSSSIENVIKSAAGKFFKDIEIFDVYEGKGIEEEKKSIAISVSWQST
-683 GGVLRT
+683 KQTLKDYDIDSAVERIVNSMKKELGGELRV

>member
-18 TEDICSQLTM
+18 TEIICSQLTM
-28 AGLEVEGYEAINS
+28 AGLEVDGYEDVSS
-41 KITGKDAIIKLDITP
+41 KITGKDSIIKLDITP

-114 SINSKTLPLIAER
+114 SVNSKTLPLIAER

-174 EKIKLLDDQELV
+174 EKIRLLDDHELV

-257 IQKIAIDRAS
+257 IQEIAIDRAS

-325 APESLKKSSISAIPP
+325 VPESLKNSSISAIPP

-351 LVEEVARVASLTKLV
+351 LVEELARLEGYDSLPQLSLSPVYKKIELNSQ
-366 GKPFAR
+366 
-372 SHLGV
+372 SHLSDLLSAKGF
-377 LKPVLTLQQNRE
+377 
-389 RIARRTIAALGYN
+389 N
-402 ECVTYSFID
+402 EIISYSFISRD
-411 TVSAK
+411 DHD
-416 LFGGGADATMLSNP
+416 LFGEGVAALEVKNP
-430 ISSEMSHMRPSLLPG
+430 ISQNMSVMRTNLVSG
-445 LLQAA
+445 LVSTFLHNLNHGQDSQ
-450 ARNQARGI
+450 R
-458 LDMAL
+458 L
-463 FEVGAVWHG
+463 FEIGNTFSLKNTKEVVEKNTLAGLMNGKVNEDNWKEKAKDISFYDLKGVVQDLVREFKGPCVFENCKIDFLHPG
-472 GEPDDQE
+472 MSSLIKINNKIIGFMGSLQPTYLDRLGLNEDIYIFSLELEGLQKNVSSSYKEFSKFPSSSRDLSFIVNKSI
-479 TQASGVLIGSTGP
+479 ASSSIENVIKSAAGKFFKDIEIF
-492 KDVYNTRRAVDI
+492 DVYEGKGIEEEKKSIAISVSWQSTKQTLKDYDI
-504 FDAKADVEMV
+504 D
-514 LNALGSPNKVQ
+514 S
-525 FQRGLSDWW
+525 
-534 HSGRSARMAL
+534 
-544 GKTSLAV
+544 
-551 FGEIHPKVLV
+551 
-561 ALNVKGPVVAFVVHT
+561 
-576 KNIPTPKVKSAT
+576 
-588 RSALHLKSFQAVER
+588 AVER
-602 DFAFVVD
+602 
-609 QSVEAITLVNAA
+609 IVNSM
-621 KAADKFLI
+621 KKELGG
-629 EDVRV
+629 ELRV
-634 FDEFFSDV
+634 
-642 LGEGRKSLALTVR
+642 
-655 LQPTEAKFKDYEIE
+655 
-669 AVAKKVVE
+669 
-677 KVIKAT
+677 
-683 GGVLRT
+683 